1 MKPMETRVM
10 PMSGVYSTSCS
21 MKRNENVAH
30 AQLVQ
35 AISDSVLLRIQHAG
49 NVANMWATIVM
60 EHDQKGH
67 MMQVDLCRRMMEK
80 QAKETDDIRAHLDD
94 MALMYE

>member
-1 MKPMETRVM
+1 
-10 PMSGVYSTSCS
+10 

-35 AISDSVLLRIQHAG
+35 AISDSLLLRIQHAG